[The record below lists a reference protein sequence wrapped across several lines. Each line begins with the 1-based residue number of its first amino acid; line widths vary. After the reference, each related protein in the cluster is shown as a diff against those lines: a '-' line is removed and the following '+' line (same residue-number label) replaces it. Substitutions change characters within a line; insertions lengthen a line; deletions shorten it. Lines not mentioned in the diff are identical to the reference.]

1 MMLKYPDYQVEKIET
16 FFDLFEM
23 MKDFNN
29 IAFINHDNK
38 ITYAHFVEDI
48 KKVISAF
55 KEQRRFVLCCCSD
68 KYYFVVAY
76 FAIVL
81 SDNIACL
88 QPSNMDTLSCYE
100 KFDFLCT
107 VDDLFITKA
116 LDGEAIEIIPATDK
130 DNLCTVLCSSGTTAT
145 PKAVGLS
152 QYNIITDLVAGME
165 KYEFKSNG
173 RYVNIL
179 PYSHSFGVVCDL
191 LGPLYSCSTI
201 AFAYNP
207 VEFFSL
213 LPIVN
218 PTALNI
224 IPALVDVLDKQ
235 INVSASK
242 ELVVG
247 NSLTKILSGGAG
259 TPSAL
264 CEKMKENGI
273 EIYGC
278 YGLTECA
285 PCVSVNR
292 DNANKYGSAGVLLN
306 CNTISINENGEIS
319 IRGTNVMKGY
329 LDEHGKCLP
338 LLNNTFETGDIGYLD
353 EEGYLFIIGRCDDMI
368 VFANGTK
375 LMPTTIEAQINL
387 IPGVLES
394 VVYKKDDKLYG
405 QIAVA
410 DETLID
416 AIRTSILNACYGDFR
431 LSNVICS
438 TESLPKNAMGKINRK
453 HIAI

>member
-1 MMLKYPDYQVEKIET
+1 M
-16 FFDLFEM
+16 
-23 MKDFNN
+23 
-29 IAFINHDNK
+29 
-38 ITYAHFVEDI
+38 
-48 KKVISAF
+48 
-55 KEQRRFVLCCCSD
+55 
-68 KYYFVVAY
+68 
-76 FAIVL
+76 
-81 SDNIACL
+81 
-88 QPSNMDTLSCYE
+88 
-100 KFDFLCT
+100 
-107 VDDLFITKA
+107 
-116 LDGEAIEIIPATDK
+116 
-130 DNLCTVLCSSGTTAT
+130 
-145 PKAVGLS
+145 
-152 QYNIITDLVAGME
+152 
-165 KYEFKSNG
+165 
-173 RYVNIL
+173 
-179 PYSHSFGVVCDL
+179 
-191 LGPLYSCSTI
+191 
-201 AFAYNP
+201 
-207 VEFFSL
+207 
-213 LPIVN
+213 
-218 PTALNI
+218 
-224 IPALVDVLDKQ
+224 
-235 INVSASK
+235 
-242 ELVVG
+242 VVG

-264 CEKMKENGI
+264 CENMRDNGI

-292 DNANKYGSAGVLLN
+292 DNANKYGSASVLLN
-306 CNTISINENGEIS
+306 CNIISINENGEIS

-329 LDEHGKCLP
+329 LDEHGKCLS

-410 DETLID
+410 DEALID

-431 LSNVICS
+431 LSNVMCL